1 MNNLA
6 INLSDFA
13 PISLREMDD
22 VKLLDRVDTKF
33 VIHRDSLAGYLEA
46 ISSKYRVLCI
56 DGQLIHPYETL
67 YFDTPDF
74 HLYQMHHNG
83 VLNRYKLR
91 CRKYVSSGDSFFEIK
106 TKTNKSRTCKQ
117 RIPVADIPEYLDE
130 PLNQYIHDHTPKLYA
145 EYIPAL
151 RVYFDRLTLV
161 NKSVGERLTFDMNLR
176 YEYDGIKKEILN
188 MVIVEIKQQKCSV
201 SPFKELMKLQHQH
214 QAYMSKYCMGLTC
227 IHKDL
232 KMNNFKRKI
241 TALNKQGYE
250 IH

>member
-6 INLSDFA
+6 IPLSCFD

-22 VKLLDRVDTKF
+22 VKLLNRVDTKF
-33 VIHRDSLAGYLEA
+33 VIHRDSLHGYLRA
-46 ISSKYRVLCI
+46 ISSQYRVLCI
-56 DGQLIHPYETL
+56 EGQLVHPYETL

-117 RIPVADIPEYLDE
+117 RIPVDDIPERLDE
-130 PLNQYIHDHTPKLYA
+130 PLNQYITEHTPKVFS
-145 EYIPAL
+145 EYVPAL

-161 NKSVGERLTFDMNLR
+161 NKAVGERLTFDMNLR
-176 YEYDGIKKEILN
+176 YEYNGIKKEIPN

-201 SPFKELMKLQHQH
+201 SPFKELMKMEHRHQD
-214 QAYMSKYCMGLTC
+214 YLSKYCMGLTC

>member
-6 INLSDFA
+6 TTLSYFA

-22 VKLLDRVDTKF
+22 VKLLNRVDTKF
-33 VIHRDSLAGYLEA
+33 VIHRNNLNGYLQA
-46 ISSKYRVLCI
+46 ISSQYRVLSI
-56 DGQLIHPYETL
+56 DEQLVHPYETL

-117 RIPVADIPEYLDE
+117 RIPVDDIPESLDE
-130 PLNQYIHDHTPKLYA
+130 SLNEYITAHTPKVFSGYV
-145 EYIPAL
+145 PAL

-161 NKSVGERLTFDMNLR
+161 NKTAGERLTFDMNLR
-176 YEYDGIKKEILN
+176 YEYDGVKKEILN

-201 SPFKELMKLQHQH
+201 SPFKEMMKMEHHHQD
-214 QAYMSKYCMGLTC
+214 YLSKYCMGLTC

>member
-1 MNNLA
+1 
-6 INLSDFA
+6 
-13 PISLREMDD
+13 MDD
-22 VKLLDRVDTKF
+22 VKLLDRIDTKF
-33 VIHRDSLAGYLEA
+33 VIHRDSLPGYLEA
-46 ISSKYRVLCI
+46 IKSQYMVLSI
-56 DGQLIHPYETL
+56 NDQLIHPYETL

-74 HLYQMHHNG
+74 RLYQMHHNG
-83 VLNRYKLR
+83 VMNRYKLR

-117 RIPVADIPEYLDE
+117 RIPVDDIPECLDE
-130 PLNQYIHDHTPKLYA
+130 PLHQYIQDHTPKLYT
-145 EYIPAL
+145 EYVPAL

-161 NKSVGERLTFDMNLR
+161 NKSAGERLTFDLNLR
-176 YEYDGIKKEILN
+176 YEYDGVIKEMLN
-188 MVIVEIKQQKCSV
+188 MVIVEVKQQKCSV
-201 SPFKELMKLQHQH
+201 SPFKELMKARHHHKDYL
-214 QAYMSKYCMGLTC
+214 SKYCMGLTC

>member
-6 INLSDFA
+6 TILSYFA

-22 VKLLDRVDTKF
+22 VKLLDRIDTKF
-33 VIHRDSLAGYLEA
+33 VIHQDHLVGYLQT
-46 ISSKYRVLCI
+46 IKDDYRMLCI
-56 DGQLIHPYETL
+56 NGESIHPYETL

-106 TKTNKSRTCKQ
+106 TKTNKNRTCKQ
-117 RIPVADIPEYLDE
+117 RIQVAGIPEYLDE
-130 PLNQYIHDHTPKLYA
+130 PLHQYVMEHKPDGFS

-151 RVYFDRLTLV
+151 RVYFERLTLV
-161 NKSVGERLTFDMNLR
+161 NTKAGERLTFDMNLR
-176 YEYDGIKKEILN
+176 YEYEGVKKEIPH
-188 MVIVEIKQQKCSV
+188 MVIVEVKQQKCSV
-201 SPFKELMKLQHQH
+201 SPFKELMKSQHHH
-214 QAYMSKYCMGLTC
+214 QDYMSKYCMGLTC